1 MYKIIDIGWGNS
13 WWIKI
18 CNQKIGKI
26 YALLQIYI
34 YIFFFLLDNVTDNE
48 GYEEIRFET
57 FNEHSCFFL
66 KKIYMFF

>member
-26 YALLQIYI
+26 YALLQI
-34 YIFFFLLDNVTDNE
+34 FFFFNNAPDNG

-57 FNEHSCFFL
+57 FNERLCFSK
-66 KKIYMFF
+66 KKIYIFF

>member
-34 YIFFFLLDNVTDNE
+34 FFLIMQPIMEVMRKLDLKLLMNVCV
-48 GYEEIRFET
+48 FQ
-57 FNEHSCFFL
+57 
-66 KKIYMFF
+66 KKKSIYFSN